1 MLANRLAAS
10 DNGPGSPVPGGRSA
24 IASPVTFPACV
35 LTGAPRRRRPDH
47 WPPFCTPI
55 LPRRRLIVQR
65 HPMGG
70 GRNSPDRHPLC
81 QSIDLVPASAS
92 NSVWDR
98 PAIAPPAHS
107 RLHRQS
113 NSDHTGK
120 RYAVLGRNRE
130 SWSRPGNCASL
141 PGNAISQEL
150 TSLIINIHLYRHCKS
165 G

>member
-10 DNGPGSPVPGGRSA
+10 DTGPGSPVPGGRSA

-35 LTGAPRRRRPDH
+35 LTGAPQRQRPDH

-65 HPMGG
+65 HPTGG
-70 GRNSPDRHPLC
+70 GRNSPDRRPLC

-98 PAIAPPAHS
+98 PAIAPPPIRAS
-107 RLHRQS
+107 
-113 NSDHTGK
+113 TGNPTLITQVK
-120 RYAVLGRNRE
+120 GMLYLGEIESLDQDPGIVPLYLGMRFPRN
-130 SWSRPGNCASL
+130 
-141 PGNAISQEL
+141 
-150 TSLIINIHLYRHCKS
+150 
-165 G
+165 